1 MVYSPW
7 GPKELDMTDWL
18 NNNNK
23 ASLPICRMKVG
34 EELPGRVAVRIKEAD
49 EEKVKSAAILLLLLL
64 L

>member
-23 ASLPICRMKVG
+23 ASLPICRMG
-34 EELPGRVAVRIKEAD
+34 MTMGSE
-49 EEKVKSAAILLLLLL
+49 VKDVM
-64 L
+64 